1 MSATASPDINHSSNL
16 FVYRSRF
23 SFWYFSQICVQLY
36 RTHMNR
42 ISNMSNSAHRAY
54 YTYYICTSK
63 MKTEMKIQLLSIYNN
78 NRHPCSGCTH
88 IIHITITSLTR
99 APFEVFSMREHRY
112 TYIYIM
118 NLFPVLFIYIIIR
131 STFTQPWQCLL
142 PLFIHFRHKN
152 SSFVSFVIQCKV
164 FHIYILYCW
173 VFN

>member
-1 MSATASPDINHSSNL
+1 
-16 FVYRSRF
+16 
-23 SFWYFSQICVQLY
+23 
-36 RTHMNR
+36 MNR

-164 FHIYILYCW
+164 FHIYFMNCC